1 MKISFVIPA
10 YNEEKMIAAC
20 LESIMKEAARYSYDT
35 EIVVVNNNCTDRTK
49 EVALSFAGVRVVDE
63 PRKGIVFARQCGM
76 NHSDGELIANVDSD
90 VLVPEGWL
98 KTVMEAFAH
107 DAELVALSGPY
118 IYHDLS
124 LYHRAL
130 VRAFYYG
137 GYIMYLLNNYVFNVS
152 GMLQGGNFIVR
163 RDAMQKIGG
172 YDTRISFYGEDTD
185 IAKRIRAVGKVRWTF
200 ALPMFT
206 SGRRLHD
213 EGIFK
218 TGLTYAVNYI
228 WPIIF
233 SKPFTNSYRDIRE

>member
-10 YNEEKMIAAC
+10 YNEEKVIADC
-20 LESIMKEAARYSYDT
+20 LTSIQKEISRYAYDT

-49 EVALSFAGVRVVDE
+49 EIVLSFTGVRVVDE
-63 PRKGIVFARQCGM
+63 LRKGIVFARACGM
-76 NHSDGELIANVDSD
+76 DHSSGELIANVDAD

-98 KTVMEAFAH
+98 YTVMEAFTH
-107 DAELVALSGPY
+107 DTELVALSGPY
-118 IYHDLS
+118 IYYDLS
-124 LYHRAL
+124 IYHRAL
-130 VRAFYYG
+130 VRLFYYC
-137 GYIMYLLNNYVFNVS
+137 GYGVYLLNNYVFKVS

-163 RDAMQKIGG
+163 RDAMQNIGG

-185 IAKRIRAVGKVRWTF
+185 IAKRIRKVGKVRWTF

-206 SGRRLHD
+206 SGRRLRD

-228 WPIIF
+228 WPILF
-233 SKPFTNSYRDIRE
+233 SKPFTTTYRDIRE